1 MKISQDEIQE
11 RQTILHVELDD
22 NDIDPFINRA
32 YQRVVQK
39 ANIPGFRKGKAPR
52 SVIEQFYGKDYLLNE
67 IIDSMLPEMTFKA
80 IQENELDAVGLP
92 SIDLQ
97 GINPIKFDATIP
109 LRPEIQLNSYKDI
122 RVEKEEIEVS
132 EESID
137 ERLEQLRLSIAT
149 WEPFESEIE
158 EGNMITAEI
167 KCTLSEEILIEES
180 DAVYLINE
188 EIGRPFPGFSTKLIG
203 LKIDTQSSFDL
214 DINDDFNDPKLA
226 GQTISCEVL
235 IKDVKHRVLP
245 ELNDEFAKGIGEG
258 YENLDE
264 LKQEIQTGIQTE
276 SEQQSNFDF
285 REKIIESVI
294 NEANISIPPLLIQ
307 NESENI
313 IQQHTQMITQANMA
327 LQDYLQSIGKTEEE
341 LQNEAQ
347 EEAEG
352 RIKRSFLIS
361 KIAEEENIEISDEDI
376 ELKMQEIFANSDGEI
391 PNSTQS
397 DEMRNYLFRTL
408 LTDKTIERLEEIAS
422 GKESDLTD
430 EKTDEKTDETE
441 GK

>member
-1 MKISQDEIQE
+1 LKISQDEIQE

-122 RVEKEEIEVS
+122 RIEKEEIEVS

-158 EGNMITAEI
+158 EGNMITAQI
-167 KCTLSEEILIEES
+167 KCSLSEEILIEES
-180 DAVYLINE
+180 DAVYLVNE

-203 LKIDTQSSFDL
+203 LKVDTQNSFNL
-214 DINDDFNDPKLA
+214 EINDDFNDSKLA

-235 IKDVKHRVLP
+235 VKDVKHRVLP

-258 YENLDE
+258 YETLEE
-264 LKQEIQTGIQTE
+264 LKEEIQTGIQTE

-294 NEANISIPPLLIQ
+294 NEANISVPPLLIQ

-313 IQQHTQMITQANMA
+313 IQQHTQMVTQANMA

-361 KIAEEENIEISDEDI
+361 KIAEEENIEVSDEDI
-376 ELKMQEIFANSDGEI
+376 EIKMQEIFSNSDGEI
-391 PNSTQS
+391 PDSTQS
-397 DEMRNYLFRTL
+397 EEMRNYLFRTL
-408 LTDKTIERLEEIAS
+408 LTDKTIERLEKIAS
-422 GKESDLTD
+422 GKESDLPD
-430 EKTDEKTDETE
+430 ETIDETE
-441 GK
+441 GE

>member
-122 RVEKEEIEVS
+122 RIEKEEIEVS

-158 EGNMITAEI
+158 EGNMITAQI
-167 KCTLSEEILIEES
+167 KCSLSEEILIEES
-180 DAVYLINE
+180 DAVYLVNE

-203 LKIDTQSSFDL
+203 LKVDTQNSFNL
-214 DINDDFNDPKLA
+214 EINDDFNDSKLA

-235 IKDVKHRVLP
+235 VKDVKHRVLP

-258 YENLDE
+258 YETLEE
-264 LKQEIQTGIQTE
+264 LKEEIQTGIQTE

-294 NEANISIPPLLIQ
+294 NEANISVPPLLIQ

-313 IQQHTQMITQANMA
+313 IQQHTQMVTQANMA

-361 KIAEEENIEISDEDI
+361 KIAEEENIEVSDEDI
-376 ELKMQEIFANSDGEI
+376 EIKMQEIFSNSDGEI
-391 PNSTQS
+391 PDSTQS
-397 DEMRNYLFRTL
+397 EEMRNYLFRTL
-408 LTDKTIERLEEIAS
+408 LTDKTIERLEKIAS
-422 GKESDLTD
+422 GKESDLPD
-430 EKTDEKTDETE
+430 ETIDETE
-441 GK
+441 GE